1 MSSDG
6 LAPCSVAGSDLV
18 PVPVRFSHVIKRYR
32 LYSSDAGR
40 ILSALPGLHE
50 RFLVGERLAN
60 DDLSFEI
67 HRGEAVAFIGDNG
80 AGKSTLL
87 KMVAGVAYPTS
98 GTIEVNGR
106 VSALLEVT
114 AGFDKHLTGRDNL
127 RLRATALGMT
137 DAEIARIEPD
147 AIDFAELGVYIDQ
160 PLRTY
165 SSGMRA
171 RLGFALAVATQPE
184 ILIVDEGLSVGDKRF
199 KKKCFA
205 RIHEIMS
212 DSSVTV
218 LFVTHTLDLAQ
229 EFCTRGIVLENGR
242 ITFDGGIDEA
252 VAVYE
257 G

>member
-1 MSSDG
+1 MSYSDP
-6 LAPCSVAGSDLV
+6 APVA
-18 PVPVRFSHVIKRYR
+18 VRFCHVTKRYR
-32 LYSSDAGR
+32 LYTSDAGR
-40 ILSALPGLHE
+40 ILSVLPGLHE

-67 HRGEAVAFIGDNG
+67 RRGEAVAFVGNNG

-87 KMVAGVAYPTS
+87 KMVAGVAYPTN
-98 GTIEVNGR
+98 GTVEVSGR

-114 AGFDKHLTGRDNL
+114 AGFDKKLTGRDNL
-127 RLRATALGMT
+127 RMRATALGME

-165 SSGMRA
+165 PSGMRA

-199 KKKCFA
+199 REKCLA
-205 RIHEIMS
+205 RIREIMA

-218 LFVTHTLDLAQ
+218 LFVTHMLDLAR
-229 EFCTRGIVLENGR
+229 EFCTRGIVLEGGR

-252 VAVYE
+252 ISAYE